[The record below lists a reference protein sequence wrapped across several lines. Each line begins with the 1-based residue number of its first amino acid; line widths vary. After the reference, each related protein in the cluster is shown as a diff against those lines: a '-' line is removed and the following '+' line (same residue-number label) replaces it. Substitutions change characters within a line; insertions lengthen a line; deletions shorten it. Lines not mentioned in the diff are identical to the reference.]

1 MSLAAGAVATVV
13 VRLDVLPDALLVTA
27 HRDAFAAGPPLA
39 WASRPLPAGPPQ
51 GLGTHLLDYPT
62 TTEDPDAWAAALES
76 GDLEATVRA
85 VGDAA
90 LASFDA

>member
-1 MSLAAGAVATVV
+1 MSTAAPTATVV
-13 VRLDVLPDALLVTA
+13 VRLDALADTLFVTA

-39 WASRPLPAGPPQ
+39 WAGRPLPAGPPQ

-62 TTEDPDAWAAALES
+62 TTEIPGAWAAALEP